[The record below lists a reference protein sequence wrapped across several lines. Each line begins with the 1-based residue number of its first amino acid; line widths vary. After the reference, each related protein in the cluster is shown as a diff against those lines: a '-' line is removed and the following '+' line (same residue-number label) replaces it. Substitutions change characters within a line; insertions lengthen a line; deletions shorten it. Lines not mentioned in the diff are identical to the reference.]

1 MAEAALDYLPL
12 EIIHLIFNHLGFN
25 TSSNLIPEP
34 PDAYFAGDEQD
45 SRRVSKRWRSLAQPI
60 LYREITLG
68 YGDSKR
74 SKQYTWAGRVVSF
87 MRTVARRPDS
97 AALVKRIHIHPC
109 GFRHIPKV
117 SRATGWLMFESP
129 LERMRITDMVARD
142 VLTEL
147 AGAFQLKELGK
158 LTPFDLIAALII
170 ELPNLKRC
178 TFQLQPDSWEIVALD
193 KAHVAAAG
201 ISPLLLTTI
210 DVSLCATRDEVEYA
224 FGHFSLVKRVF
235 SLLSVSTRLETLN
248 LHMYYAISRAERGP
262 FPSLPNLKT
271 LRLTHSWLSASSLE
285 RLLSSYNHFRLP
297 DAVWH
302 LRGYGHCKTLKS
314 VYLDLRMREPARYS
328 PELPS
333 VSSFQAFT
341 KLKHLFLNL
350 DEFHTQSMA
359 LDPGDED
366 NTQLF
371 ATLLP
376 QTLVSLHL
384 CGRIVEDLHRLE
396 SSLCG
401 LAEAMLDVQF
411 PTLEQIRWDKNESL
425 SASFPI
431 QTMFA
436 ARDVSFE
443 YASWPLSKSTRGETQ
458 ELGQPSFTYLPPLPV
473 VHAAGIGFDPNWV
486 DPNEEDPDL

>member
-1 MAEAALDYLPL
+1 MAGAALDYLPL
-12 EIIHLIFNHLGFN
+12 EIIHLVFNHLGFN
-25 TSSNLIPEP
+25 TSSNLVPEP
-34 PDAYFAGDEQD
+34 PDAYFIGDQQD
-45 SRRVSKRWRSLAQPI
+45 PDEPPWYSQKLQPLLSLCLVSKRWRSLAQPI

-68 YGDSKR
+68 YGDSWH

-87 MRTVARRPDS
+87 MRTVARRPDL
-97 AALVKRIHIHPC
+97 AALVKRIHIH
-109 GFRHIPKV
+109 
-117 SRATGWLMFESP
+117 SP

-142 VLTEL
+142 VLTEV

-158 LTPFDLIAALII
+158 LTLFDLIAALII

-193 KAHVAAAG
+193 KAHVPAAG

-210 DVSLCATRDEVEYA
+210 DVSLCATREEVEYA
-224 FGHFSLVKRVF
+224 FGHFF
-235 SLLSVSTRLETLN
+235 LLNVSTRLETLN
-248 LHMYYAISRAERGP
+248 LHMYYAISRAERDP

-271 LRLTHSWLSASSLE
+271 LRLTHSWLSALSLE
-285 RLLSSYNHFRLP
+285 RFLSSCGSLQTFFYEATSKPHWPPLNPLEREYPGDNHFRLP

-314 VYLDLRMREPARYS
+314 
-328 PELPS
+328 
-333 VSSFQAFT
+333 AFT
-341 KLKHLFLNL
+341 KLKHLILNL

-359 LDPGDED
+359 LDPRDED

-384 CGRIVEDLHRLE
+384 CGRIAEDLHRLE
-396 SSLCG
+396 SSLWG
-401 LAEAMLDVQF
+401 LAGAMLDVQF

-425 SASFPI
+425 SALFPI
-431 QTMFA
+431 RTMIG

-473 VHAAGIGFDPNWV
+473 VNAAGIGFDPNWV